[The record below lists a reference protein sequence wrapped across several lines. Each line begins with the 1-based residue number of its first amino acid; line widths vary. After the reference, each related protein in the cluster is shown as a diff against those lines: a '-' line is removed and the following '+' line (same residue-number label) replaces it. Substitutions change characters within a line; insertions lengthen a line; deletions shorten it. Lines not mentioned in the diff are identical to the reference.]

1 MVETILAQLL
11 GNKDYFVRV
20 WPYMNQDYF
29 DQGPAKTLFKTIK
42 SHIDEYQTV
51 PTKTALGIA
60 LDNSSISEIDHK
72 ETTALLKDLNATP
85 EDFEWL
91 VSETEKYVQKAA
103 MYNATSKIIEIQT
116 NADLP
121 REERNK
127 KLPGIGAIP
136 DIMRDALSICFDS
149 SLGHDWM
156 EDSESRFQTYMNKAN
171 KVPFRLNMLNK
182 ITKGGVEYGTENILL
197 AGTNVGKSLG
207 LCSLAA
213 DYLQS
218 GLNVLY
224 ISMEMAEEVCAKRI
238 DANLLDVTLD
248 ELDEG
253 HVSWP
258 EYKAKMDKWRKK
270 GTLGRL
276 KIKQYPTG
284 GANAD
289 TFRALLNE
297 YKLKQGF
304 VPDVVI
310 VDYLAICASSRVK
323 TFTENSYGL
332 IKMVAEELRGLAV
345 EKKVVLWTAAQTT
358 RGANVATDIDMA
370 DIAESFGIAHT
381 ADFMLGVIETE
392 EFAQMGIQMIKQ
404 LKSRYGDKN
413 YWNKFN
419 IGVKKGNQRWYDVD
433 NGTKNDTPAPVC
445 TVKEATGEM
454 NRIAEGNR
462 QSRVQRGELDELANQ
477 LKF

>member
-11 GNKDYFVRV
+11 GNSDYFTKV
-20 WPYMNQDYF
+20 WPYMNDSYF
-29 DQGPAKTLFKTIK
+29 DQGPAKTLFKEIK
-42 SHIDEYQTV
+42 KHVNEYNAV
-51 PTKTALGIA
+51 PSKNALSIA
-60 LDNSSISEIDHK
+60 LDNSTLSEVEHQGAK
-72 ETTALLKDLNATP
+72 ELLNSLNAGP
-85 EDFEWL
+85 EDQEWL
-91 VSETEKYVQKAA
+91 VKETEKYVQKAA

-121 REERNK
+121 VEQQNR

-149 SLGHDWM
+149 ELGHDWM
-156 EDSESRFQTYMNKAN
+156 DDYEERFKSYSDKAR
-171 KVPFRLNMLNK
+171 KVPFRLNILNK
-182 ITKGGVEYGTENILL
+182 ITKGGAEFGTENVLL

-218 GLNVLY
+218 GYDVLY

-238 DANLLDVTLD
+238 DANLLDVSLD
-248 ELDEG
+248 DIDDG

-258 EYKAKMDKWRKK
+258 EYKAKMDKWRSTA
-270 GTLGRL
+270 TLGRL

-297 YKLKQGF
+297 YKLKQNF
-304 VPDVVI
+304 VPQVVI
-310 VDYLAICASSRVK
+310 VDYLAICASSRTKV
-323 TFTENSYGL
+323 FSENSYGL

-345 EKKVVLWTAAQTT
+345 EKKLLLWTAAQTT
-358 RGANVATDIDMA
+358 RGANVAAEIDMA

-381 ADFMLGVIETE
+381 ADFMLGVVETE
-392 EFAQMGIQMIKQ
+392 EFAQMGMQMIKQ
-404 LKSRYGDKN
+404 LKSRYGDKS
-413 YWNKFN
+413 YYNKFK
-419 IGVKKGNQRWYDVD
+419 IGVKKGNQRWYEVEDD
-433 NGTKNDTPAPVC
+433 SNQGPVN
-445 TVKEATGEM
+445 TVREATGEM
-454 NRIAEGNR
+454 NRQAEVNR
-462 QSRVQRGELDELANQ
+462 QSRVNRSDLDDLAASI
-477 LKF
+477 KF

>member
-11 GNKDYFVRV
+11 GNKDYFVQV
-20 WPYMNQDYF
+20 WPYMNADYF
-29 DQGPAKTLFKTIK
+29 DQGPAKNVFKLLK
-42 SHIDEYQTV
+42 AHVSEYQSV
-51 PTKTALGIA
+51 PSKNALQIA
-60 LDNSSISEIDHK
+60 LDNANVGEIAYQ
-72 ETTALLKDLNATP
+72 ETKQLLSDLTAAP
-85 EDFEWL
+85 EDLDWL
-91 VSETEKYVQKAA
+91 VKETEKYVQKAA

-121 REERNK
+121 LNEQNR

-136 DIMRDALSICFDS
+136 DIMREALSICFDS
-149 SLGHDWM
+149 ALGHDWM
-156 EDSESRFQTYMNKAN
+156 DDSEARFQSYMNKAN
-171 KVPFRLNMLNK
+171 KVPFRINILNK
-182 ITKGGVEYGTENILL
+182 ITKGGVEFGTENILL

-213 DYLQS
+213 DYLQL
-218 GLNVLY
+218 GYNVLY
-224 ISMEMAEEVCAKRI
+224 ISMEMAEEVCGKRI

-248 ELDEG
+248 DLDEG

-258 EYKAKMDKWRKK
+258 EYKAKMDKWRASK
-270 GTLGRL
+270 TLGKL

-304 VPDVVI
+304 VPDIVI

-323 TFTENSYGL
+323 TFSENSYGL

-345 EKKVVLWTAAQTT
+345 EKKIVLWTAAQTT
-358 RGANVATDIDMA
+358 RGANVAAEIDMA

-381 ADFMLGVIETE
+381 ADFMLGVVETE
-392 EFAQMGIQMIKQ
+392 EFAQMGLQMIKQ

-413 YWNKFN
+413 YYNKFK
-419 IGVKKGNQRWYDVD
+419 IGVKKGNQKWYEVEDD
-433 NGTKNDTPAPVC
+433 TNGSKAPIS
-445 TVKEATGEM
+445 TVREATGEM
-454 NRIAEGNR
+454 NKVAEANR
-462 QSRVQRGELDELANQ
+462 QSRVGRGDLDELASQ

>member
-11 GNKDYFVRV
+11 GNSDYFTKV
-20 WPYMNQDYF
+20 WPYMNDSYF
-29 DQGPAKTLFKTIK
+29 DQGPAKTLFKEIK
-42 SHIDEYQTV
+42 KHVNEYNAV
-51 PTKTALGIA
+51 PSKNALSIA
-60 LDNSSISEIDHK
+60 LDNSTLSEVEHQGAK
-72 ETTALLKDLNATP
+72 ELLSSLNAGP
-85 EDFEWL
+85 EDQEWL
-91 VSETEKYVQKAA
+91 VKETEKYVQKAA

-121 REERNK
+121 VEQQNR

-149 SLGHDWM
+149 ELGHDWM
-156 EDSESRFQTYMNKAN
+156 DDYEERFKSYSDKAR
-171 KVPFRLNMLNK
+171 KVPFRLNILNK
-182 ITKGGVEYGTENILL
+182 ITKGGAEFGTENVLL

-218 GLNVLY
+218 GYDVLY

-238 DANLLDVTLD
+238 DANLLDVSLD
-248 ELDEG
+248 DIDDG

-258 EYKAKMDKWRKK
+258 EYKAKMDKWRSTA
-270 GTLGRL
+270 TLGRL

-297 YKLKQGF
+297 YKLKQNF
-304 VPDVVI
+304 VPQVVI
-310 VDYLAICASSRVK
+310 VDYLAICASSRTKV
-323 TFTENSYGL
+323 FSENSYGL

-345 EKKVVLWTAAQTT
+345 EKKLLLWTAAQTT
-358 RGANVATDIDMA
+358 RGANVAAEIDMA

-381 ADFMLGVIETE
+381 ADFMLGVVETE
-392 EFAQMGIQMIKQ
+392 EFAQMGMQMVKQ
-404 LKSRYGDKN
+404 LKSRYGDKS
-413 YWNKFN
+413 YYNKFK
-419 IGVKKGNQRWYDVD
+419 IGVKKGNQRWYEVEDDSNPGQV
-433 NGTKNDTPAPVC
+433 N
-445 TVKEATGEM
+445 TVREATGEM
-454 NRIAEGNR
+454 NRQAEVNR
-462 QSRVQRGELDELANQ
+462 QTLVNRSDLDDLAASI
-477 LKF
+477 KF